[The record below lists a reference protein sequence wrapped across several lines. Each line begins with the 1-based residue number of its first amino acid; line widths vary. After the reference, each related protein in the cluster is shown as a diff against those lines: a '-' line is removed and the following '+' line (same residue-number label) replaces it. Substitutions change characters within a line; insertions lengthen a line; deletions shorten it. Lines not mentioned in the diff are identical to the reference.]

1 MIRLDIQDKL
11 LNRLTTV
18 EGKHT
23 KCLFCVLGILP
34 VLWSCTVGPNYQRPT
49 ANADITRFKELKGWK
64 PAEPGD
70 ALLPEQWWQLFQD
83 DYLNSLIAQA
93 NNHNFSLAQA
103 EAQFRQAQELVHGA
117 QAAFFPEADLSANTS
132 RFRAASGQNVAVSG
146 VKTLFA
152 LGASVAWELDLWGNV
167 RRQVESQQ
175 ANAQASF
182 ATLQALRLF
191 NQATLAQTYF
201 QLRALEDQ
209 KRLLQDTKEAYGKS
223 LDIARLRYE
232 TGVSPKADFVQA
244 QTQLESSKAQLLV
257 LDIQRA
263 KLEHAIALLIG
274 KTPAELTITE
284 TGLQAYLPDIPVSVP
299 SKLLERRPDIAVAER
314 QVAAANAQIGV
325 AKAVYFPTVSLSADT
340 GFQSGTLSTLFST
353 ATRYW
358 ALGPAAFALPL
369 FEGGARSAQMAA
381 AIAGFDAS
389 VANYRQTVLTGFQEV
404 EDQLAALRIL
414 EQDHAIQA
422 TALALAKEAL
432 ALTLSQFQAGTV
444 VYKDVMLAQM
454 TLLDNQ
460 KAALTLQAQQ
470 LEASVQLVKAL
481 GGGWH
486 TGHLPKRNN
495 IAGKVKLTRFL
506 PVPEH

>member
-1 MIRLDIQDKL
+1 MIRLDIRDKL

-18 EGKHT
+18 EGKH
-23 KCLFCVLGILP
+23 KCLFCVMVILP

-103 EAQFRQAQELVHGA
+103 EAQFRQAQEMVHGA
-117 QAAFFPEADLSANTS
+117 QAAFSPEADLSANTT
-132 RFRAASGQNVAVSG
+132 RFRAASGQNIAVSG
-146 VKTLFA
+146 VRTLFA

-182 ATLQALRLF
+182 ATLQALRLS
-191 NQATLAQTYF
+191 NQATLTQTYF
-201 QLRALEDQ
+201 QLRALEEQ
-209 KRLLQDTKEAYGKS
+209 KHLLQETNEAYGKF
-223 LDIARLRYE
+223 LDMVKLRYE
-232 TGVSPKADFVQA
+232 AGVSPKADFVQA
-244 QTQLESSKAQLLV
+244 QTQLERSKAQLLV

-284 TGLQAYLPDIPVSVP
+284 TGLQAYLPDIPVTVP

-325 AKAVYFPTVSLSADT
+325 AKAAYFPTVSLSADT

-369 FEGGARSAQMAA
+369 FEGGARSAQMAV

-389 VANYRQTVLTGFQEV
+389 VANYRQTVLTSFQEV

-414 EQDHAIQA
+414 QQESVLQA
-422 TALALAKEAL
+422 NAVNLSVETMNLK
-432 ALTLSQFQAGTV
+432 TLQFQAGTASSQDLMEV
-444 VYKDVMLAQM
+444 QLDVLENKKTALA
-454 TLLDNQ
+454 
-460 KAALTLQAQQ
+460 LQAQQ
-470 LEASVQLVKAL
+470 LEATVQLVKAL

-495 IAGKVKLTRFL
+495 IAGKVKWTRFL